1 MLNFSNG
8 RSKAMEPKRVL
19 IVDDEL
25 DMRMFISTL
34 FKTSGYTAVAA
45 KNGTEGIQKARE
57 NPPDL
62 IILDV
67 MMPGEGGVYM
77 YKELR
82 TDQNLKQT
90 PVIMLSAIAKKTFT
104 HYLKMLNARLNGA
117 IPYPEAYMEKPP
129 EAEEL
134 LKLAE
139 RFLLKEKEETT

>member
-1 MLNFSNG
+1 
-8 RSKAMEPKRVL
+8 MEPKRVL

-25 DMRMFISTL
+25 DMRIFVSTL

-57 NPPDL
+57 NRFDL
-62 IILDV
+62 IVLDV
-67 MMPGEGGVYM
+67 MMPGEGGVFM

-82 TDQNLKQT
+82 TDEALRGI

-134 LKLAE
+134 LKVAE
-139 RFLLKEKEETT
+139 RFLIDEKEETT

>member
-1 MLNFSNG
+1 MD
-8 RSKAMEPKRVL
+8 PKTVL

-25 DMRMFISTL
+25 DMRIFVSTL

-45 KNGTEGIQKARE
+45 KNGTEGIEKARE

-82 TDQNLKQT
+82 TDAALKGI
-90 PVIMLSAIAKKTFT
+90 PVIMLSAIAKKTFI

-134 LKLAE
+134 LRLAE
-139 RFLLKEKEETT
+139 GFLLKEKEETT

>member
-1 MLNFSNG
+1 
-8 RSKAMEPKRVL
+8 MEPKKVL

-25 DMRMFISTL
+25 DMRIFISTL
-34 FKTSGYTAVAA
+34 FKTNGYTAIAA
-45 KNGTEGIQKARE
+45 KNGTEGIRKARE
-57 NPPDL
+57 SAPDL

-67 MMPGEGGVYM
+67 MMPGEGGVFM

-82 TDQNLKQT
+82 TDDQLKRT

-104 HYLKMLNARLNGA
+104 HYLKMLNARLNGT

-139 RFLLKEKEETT
+139 RYLLEEKEETM

>member
-1 MLNFSNG
+1 
-8 RSKAMEPKRVL
+8 MEPKKVL

-25 DMRMFISTL
+25 DMRIFVSTL
-34 FKTSGYTAVAA
+34 FKTSGYAPVAA
-45 KNGTEGIQKARE
+45 KNGTEGIEKARE
-57 NPPDL
+57 NAPDL

-82 TDQNLKQT
+82 TDEALRGI

>member
-1 MLNFSNG
+1 
-8 RSKAMEPKRVL
+8 MEPKRVL